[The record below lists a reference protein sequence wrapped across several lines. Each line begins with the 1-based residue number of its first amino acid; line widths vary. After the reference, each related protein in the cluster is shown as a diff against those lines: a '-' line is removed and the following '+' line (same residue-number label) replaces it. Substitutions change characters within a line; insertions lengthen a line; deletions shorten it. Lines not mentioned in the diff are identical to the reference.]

1 MTSDETIKY
10 LEDMVDLAVQFGAN
24 RSRAEREMKECFTFE
39 MNLKKVSFN
48 LLEQMWKQD
57 FKFHKFQIDFFA
69 GTRYI
74 ITFDG

>member
-1 MTSDETIKY
+1 MTSDETIEY

-24 RSRAEREMKECFTFE
+24 RSRAEREMEECFTFE
-39 MNLKKVSFN
+39 MNLEMVSFN
-48 LLEQMWKQD
+48 LLEQMWKPD
-57 FKFHKFQIDFFA
+57 IRFHKFQTDFFA